1 MTWLY
6 FAFSAPVLWAAS
18 THIDKYLVERFF
30 KQSGVA
36 VLMVFTALIGLV
48 PLPLIAAFQS
58 EIGAVPLSSIAV
70 IAGSGV
76 LYMAGM
82 FFYLQALQ
90 SEEAS
95 VVAPFYQATPLFGYV
110 LAYLVLGETLT
121 PKQMGGGLLIVFGT
135 LLVSIGPSSV
145 KARFKLRLVVLMLS
159 CALVLAISTTIFK
172 VFAIREEF
180 WTTVFWTFVGEAVF
194 GIVLLAM
201 PDCRR
206 KFMLSLKSN
215 TGAMLTINGAN
226 ELINLGGSL
235 GARYA
240 LLLAPLS
247 LVQAI
252 SSTTTLFVF
261 LFGVVLT
268 VLLPHLGREDLSP
281 RNLAQKGIS
290 AVLVAVGVI
299 LVSG

>member
-194 GIVLLAM
+194 GIFLLAM